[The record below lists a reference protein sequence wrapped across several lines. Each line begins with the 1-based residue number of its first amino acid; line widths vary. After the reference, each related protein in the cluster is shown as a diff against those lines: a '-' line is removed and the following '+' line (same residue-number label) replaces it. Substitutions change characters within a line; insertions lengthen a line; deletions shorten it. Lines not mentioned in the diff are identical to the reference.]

1 MIIPDLNLLVY
12 AYDSTSAHHRAARA
26 WWEKAVNGSEP
37 VGLPRVVI
45 FGFVR
50 LVTSGRVFASPMTVD
65 EAVSHLRAWMARP
78 HVLEVEGG
86 PDHLR
91 KVLDLIRRAG
101 TAGNLVTDAQIAA
114 IAIEQGA
121 VICTNDSDFRRFPDA
136 KTLNPL
142 LTK

>member
-1 MIIPDLNLLVY
+1 MIIPDLNLLLY
-12 AYDSTSAHHRAARA
+12 AHDSTSAHHRAAKA
-26 WWEKAVNGSEP
+26 WWEHAVNGSEP

-50 LVTSGRVFASPMTVD
+50 LATSSRVFASPMTVE

-78 HVLEVEGG
+78 HVSEIDGG
-86 PDHLR
+86 PHHVT
-91 KVLDLIRRAG
+91 KALDLIRRAG
-101 TAGNLVTDAQIAA
+101 TAGSLVTHAQIAA
-114 IAIEQGA
+114 IAIEQRA
-121 VICTNDSDFRRFPDA
+121 VICTNDSDFRRFSDA